1 MRWVQRAVRNV
12 SHRRGRTGWHGSQD
26 IPWARELR
34 QGHTGFMAIA
44 TVNPA
49 TGETVKVF
57 DAHTPEQVEAA
68 LARADETYKEWRRRS
83 FAERATLMRRAA
95 DLLDADNQSIAET
108 MTLEMGK
115 TLAAA
120 KAEASK
126 CAAGMRFYAEHAEAF
141 LADEPLADPSSVKAS
156 KAYTRWQPIGTVLA
170 VMPWNFP
177 MWQVV
182 RFAAPALMAGNVG
195 LLKHASNVPQTALY
209 LENLFVRAGFPE
221 GAFQTLLI
229 SARDVEK
236 VLRDPRVKAATLTGS
251 EPAGQSVGAIA
262 GDEIKHTV
270 LELGGSDP
278 YVVMPSADIDRA
290 AEVAV
295 TARVQN
301 NGQSCIAAKRFIVH
315 EDVYE
320 AFTERFVSRM
330 AALVVGDP
338 MDEKT
343 QVGPLA
349 TQSGVT
355 DLEEFV
361 ADATSKGGSVLCGGQ
376 RVGTEGWFYAPTVLA
391 DLTPEMR
398 VWMEE
403 LFGPVATLF
412 KVSSIDEAIDIA
424 NATTF
429 ALGSN
434 AWTND
439 ADERERFVNELEAGA
454 VFINGMTT
462 SYPELP
468 FGGTKRSGYGRE
480 LAALG
485 IREFCNAKTVWV
497 G

>member
-12 SHRRGRTGWHGSQD
+12 SHRRGRAGWHGSQD
-26 IPWARELR
+26 IPWARALP
-34 QGHTGFMAIA
+34 QGHTGCMAIA

-120 KAEASK
+120 KGEASK

-156 KAYTRWQPIGTVLA
+156 KAYTRWQPIGPVLA

-278 YVVMPSADIDRA
+278 YIVMPSADIDRA
-290 AEVAV
+290 AKTAV

-301 NGQSCIAAKRFIVH
+301 SGQSCIAAKRFIVH
-315 EDVYE
+315 TDVFD
-320 AFTERFVSRM
+320 AFTERFTEGM
-330 AALVVGDP
+330 KALKVGDP
-338 MDEKT
+338 MEEDTDIGPLSSRQGRRDLEELVVDAVESGAT
-343 QVGPLA
+343 VLCGGVRAEGSGWYYPPTVLTDVTREMRIHREEAFGPLA
-349 TQSGVT
+349 T
-355 DLEEFV
+355 LYRV
-361 ADATSKGGSVLCGGQ
+361 A
-376 RVGTEGWFYAPTVLA
+376 
-391 DLTPEMR
+391 
-398 VWMEE
+398 
-403 LFGPVATLF
+403 
-412 KVSSIDEAIDIA
+412 
-424 NATTF
+424 
-429 ALGSN
+429 
-434 AWTND
+434 
-439 ADERERFVNELEAGA
+439 
-454 VFINGMTT
+454 
-462 SYPELP
+462 
-468 FGGTKRSGYGRE
+468 
-480 LAALG
+480 
-485 IREFCNAKTVWV
+485 
-497 G
+497 